1 MARTP
6 KPKAKRR
13 PKAAKRVKVPKRTK
27 AAKPRAES
35 AQPLSQASC
44 PVVGIGASAGGLD
57 AFQRFFS
64 KTPADSGMAFVLV
77 SHLDAHHKS
86 ALVEL
91 LQAYTRMPVREI
103 ADRAQVEADHVYVIP
118 PNATLSITHGA
129 LYTMTPRSRG
139 MTIDDFFGSLAMDQ
153 GDNAVGI
160 ILSGSGSD
168 GTVGLTAI
176 KEAGGLTFAQAPES
190 SAFDSMP
197 RAAAATGSVDF
208 ILPVEDIP
216 ARLVEQV
223 RHLAKLRQERKLD
236 GFREEV
242 RKNLAKITALLRS
255 KTGHDF
261 THYKESTCIRRVQR
275 RMHVHQLTSASDYL
289 ELLRKDPA
297 EPEALFRDLL
307 IGVTQF
313 FRDGKAFDALKTRVI
328 PKLVEGKRADDQ
340 IRVWVPGCA
349 TGEEAYSIAILLREE
364 MQRRDLSFKV
374 QIFATDIDDHALGI
388 ARNGIYPQGAVRDLP
403 EEKLNQYF
411 TKQANT
417 YRIAKEI
424 REMCIFSV
432 HNLIKDTPFSKID
445 LISCR
450 NLLIYFDPALQQRVL
465 ALFHF
470 GLRQRG
476 YLFLGPAE
484 NVTPQLKLFSRVDS
498 RARLFKARAV
508 EPGRVPPELP
518 LGVPSASQVP
528 PQARPA
534 TLTVQEA
541 ATRRAQRVID
551 AYAPA
556 AVLVDEHYEVL
567 HFSGR
572 TGRYLQPS
580 PGAASLNLFN
590 IVDPSLRP
598 DLRAAISRAMSNG
611 KRIVRENLRLPA
623 DGGTLLMNIVVE
635 PLPGGDSEQRLCV
648 VLFQEVAPAKPE
660 PQRDKRPA
668 SEKDE
673 IIQHLE
679 AELVSTRERLQATIE
694 ELETSNEEMKS
705 SNEEFQSVTE
715 ELQSSNEELE
725 TSKEELQSIN
735 EELETVNAEL
745 NSKVE
750 SLDRA
755 LSDQKNLLENT
766 EIATIFLDGKLRI
779 KSFTSPVTEI
789 FRLIDSDLGR
799 PVTDIST
806 RLDYEHL
813 PRDVGRVLRT
823 LSRVEHE
830 VTTIDGGASYIMR
843 ILPYRTLANVID
855 GVVVTFLDITERK
868 RNEEALARLAAIVA
882 NSADAIIGLKPDG
895 SISSW
900 NAGAERI
907 YGFST
912 EEAIGRPL
920 AMTMPPENEH
930 GQRQILER
938 LRRSTPVTAF
948 ETERITKDGTRIH
961 VSYTSTPI
969 RNQAGKLLAAAM
981 IERDITRRKQAEEQ
995 QKMLLAEL
1003 NHRVKNSLAT
1013 VLSIASR
1020 TRKATDSLDEY
1031 YRAFEGRLRALAS
1044 THDLL
1049 AKNIWAGVDLR
1060 QILLAEL
1067 EPYNGDKETI
1077 LIAGRNLFISARA
1090 AVVFGMIFHEL
1101 ATNAAKYGALSDTG
1115 GNVQVRWNTDGDKDA
1130 RSFVLEW
1137 QERGGPAAGAARKQ
1151 GFGIKF
1157 IERSVAYELQGSAE
1171 LHFDPGG
1178 LHATIRAPLTEVMGE
1193 AGAQNS

>member
-6 KPKAKRR
+6 KPKARR
-13 PKAAKRVKVPKRTK
+13 PEATKRVKVSKRTK
-27 AAKPRAES
+27 AAKPRTGSEP
-35 AQPLSQASC
+35 PLSQASC
-44 PVVGIGASAGGLD
+44 PIVGIGASAGGLD

-77 SHLDAHHKS
+77 PHLDAHHKS
-86 ALVEL
+86 AMVEL
-91 LQAYTRMPVREI
+91 LRAYTRMPVVEI

-118 PNATLSITHGA
+118 PNATLSIAHGA
-129 LYTMTPRSRG
+129 LHTMTPRSRG
-139 MTIDDFFGSLAMDQ
+139 MTIDDFFGSLARDQ
-153 GDNAVGI
+153 GDNAIGV

-197 RAAAATGSVDF
+197 RSAAATGSVDF
-208 ILPVEDIP
+208 ILAVEDIP
-216 ARLVEQV
+216 ARVVEQV
-223 RHLAKLRQERKLD
+223 RHLARLKAERKLD
-236 GFREEV
+236 GFQEEV
-242 RKNLAKITALLRS
+242 RKNLAKITTLLRS

-261 THYKESTCIRRVQR
+261 AHYKESTCIRRVQR

-328 PKLVEGKRADDQ
+328 PKLLEGKKADDQ

-364 MQRRDLSFKV
+364 MQRRDPPFKV
-374 QIFATDIDDHALGI
+374 QIFATDIDNHALDI

-403 EEKLNQYF
+403 EEKLNLYF
-411 TKQANT
+411 TKQVNT

-424 REMCIFSV
+424 REMCIFSL
-432 HNLIKDTPFSKID
+432 HNLIKDTPFSKLD

-484 NVTPQLKLFSRVDS
+484 NITPQPKLFSRVDS
-498 RARLFKARAV
+498 RARLFKARVV
-508 EPGRVPPELP
+508 EPGRVPVELS
-518 LGVPSASQVP
+518 LEVPRAGQASP
-528 PQARPA
+528 RARPA
-534 TLTVQEA
+534 TLTAQEA

-556 AVLVDEHYEVL
+556 AVLVDEHYEIL

-590 IVDPSLRP
+590 VVDPGLRP

-611 KRIVRENLRLPA
+611 KRIVRENLRLA
-623 DGGTLLMNIVVE
+623 VDGGTLLMNIVVE
-635 PLPGGDSEQRLCV
+635 PLPGADSEQRLCV
-648 VLFQEVAPAKPE
+648 VVFQEVAPAKPG
-660 PQRDKRPA
+660 PQRGKAPESA
-668 SEKDE
+668 QDE

-679 AELVSTRERLQATIE
+679 AELISTRERLQGTIE

-755 LSDQKNLLENT
+755 LSDQRNLLENT

-779 KSFTSPVTEI
+779 KSFTSPITEI
-789 FRLIDSDLGR
+789 FRLIESDLGR

-806 RLDYEHL
+806 RLAYEHL
-813 PRDVGRVLRT
+813 ARDVGRVLRT

-830 VTTIDGGASYIMR
+830 VTTIDGSASYIMR
-843 ILPYRTLANVID
+843 ILPYRTVANVID

-868 RNEEALARLAAIVA
+868 RHEEALARLAAIVA
-882 NSADAIIGLKPDG
+882 NSADAIIALKPDG
-895 SISSW
+895 SITSW
-900 NAGAERI
+900 NAGAARI
-907 YGFST
+907 YGFT
-912 EEAIGRPL
+912 AEEAIGRPFSL
-920 AMTMPPENEH
+920 TMPPENEH
-930 GQRQILER
+930 ELRQILER
-938 LRRSTPVTAF
+938 LRRSTPVSAF
-948 ETERITKDGTRIH
+948 ETGRITKDGRRIH
-961 VSYTSTPI
+961 VSYTSTPV
-969 RNQAGKLLAAAM
+969 RNQAGKLLAAAV
-981 IERDITRRKQAEEQ
+981 IERDITRRKQADEQ

-1003 NHRVKNSLAT
+1003 NHRVKNALAT

-1020 TRKATDSLDEY
+1020 TRKVTDSLDEY

-1049 AKNIWAGVDLR
+1049 AKNIWAGAYLR

-1067 EPYNGDKETI
+1067 EPYKGGKETI
-1077 LIAGRNLFISARA
+1077 LISGRNLFVSSRA

-1115 GNVQVRWNTDGDKDA
+1115 GNVQVRWNMDGDKDA
-1130 RSFVLEW
+1130 ESFVLEW
-1137 QERGGPAAGAARKQ
+1137 QERGGPAAGAAGKQ

-1171 LHFDPGG
+1171 LRFDPGG

-1193 AGAQNS
+1193 AGAPDS